1 LCKLSS
7 EVYGHFSRLSTVFPD
22 NVKTSMIFKRS
33 LMHELF
39 ATALSSFLVLLGI
52 MVAQRITYYL
62 GFAARGEV
70 ASIAIGQL
78 LVFSVL
84 KFLPLL
90 LTLTLFVAVLMTL
103 TRWHRDSEMVVW
115 FTSGQGIYALIRP
128 LLAFSMPVILIIA
141 LLSLFVSPW
150 ATQKG
155 MEFREQMDSQDELS
169 AIAPGVFKESK
180 GADRVYF
187 VESFSAL
194 QNKVNNIFAQSM
206 QQQKLGIL
214 VAKEGSRITEKNEDT
229 FLTLVNGRRYEG
241 DPNTPEFGVMDFER
255 YTLRIEPAEAKQE
268 LPSPKSRS
276 SVELFRERSKDNN
289 AELQWRL
296 SQPVSA
302 FILVLLA
309 IPLSFVDPRAGRSA
323 NLIMALLVYIIY
335 NNLLSILQSWVVRG
349 KLTPLIGL
357 WPAHAAVLLLF
368 TYLFYRRLFL
378 LPVLPRWLSR

>member
-1 LCKLSS
+1 
-7 EVYGHFSRLSTVFPD
+7 
-22 NVKTSMIFKRS
+22 MIFKRS
-33 LMHELF
+33 LMQELF

-62 GFAARGEV
+62 GFAARGVV
-70 ASIAIGQL
+70 ASDAIGAL
-78 LVFSVL
+78 LGFSVL

-103 TRWHRDSEMVVW
+103 SRWHRDSEMVVW
-115 FTSGQGIYALIRP
+115 FTSGQGINSLIRP
-128 LLAFSMPVILIIA
+128 LLTFSLPIILIIG
-141 LLSLFVSPW
+141 LLSMFVSPW

-155 MEFREQMDSQDELS
+155 MDFREQMESKDELS
-169 AIAPGVFKESK
+169 ALAPGVFKESK

-187 VESFSAL
+187 VESFSSL

-206 QQQKLGIL
+206 QHQKLGI
-214 VAKEGSRITEKNEDT
+214 VEAREGSHTTEKNGDT
-229 FLTLVNGRRYEG
+229 FLTLLNGRRYEG
-241 DPNTPEFGVMDFER
+241 NPDTPEFSVMEFER

-268 LPSPKSRS
+268 PPSPKSKS
-276 SVELFRERSKDNN
+276 SPELFRERSADNN

-296 SQPVSA
+296 SLPISA
-302 FILVLLA
+302 FLLVLLA

-357 WPAHAAVLLLF
+357 WPAHAIVLLLF
-368 TYLFYRRLFL
+368 IYLFYRRLLL
-378 LPVLPRWLSR
+378 LPLLPRWLSR

>member
-1 LCKLSS
+1 
-7 EVYGHFSRLSTVFPD
+7 
-22 NVKTSMIFKRS
+22 MIFKRS
-33 LMHELF
+33 LMQELF
-39 ATALSSFLVLLGI
+39 ASALSSFLVLLGI

-62 GFAARGEV
+62 GFAARGDI
-70 ASIAIGQL
+70 ASNAIGAL
-78 LVFSVL
+78 LGFSVL

-128 LLAFSMPVILIIA
+128 LLTFSLPIIFIIA
-141 LLSLFVSPW
+141 LLSMFVSPW

-155 MEFREQMDSQDELS
+155 IDFREQMESQDELS
-169 AIAPGVFKESK
+169 ALAPGVFKESK
-180 GADRVYF
+180 SADRVYF

-206 QQQKLGIL
+206 QNQKLGII
-214 VAKEGSRITEKNEDT
+214 VAREGARSTEKNGDT
-229 FLTLVNGRRYEG
+229 FLTLLNGRRYEG
-241 DPNTPEFGVMDFER
+241 KPDTPEFGEMEFER
-255 YTLRIEPAEAKQE
+255 YMLRIEPAEASQE
-268 LPSPKSRS
+268 PPSPKSKS
-276 SVELFRERSKDNN
+276 SSELFRERSADNN

-296 SQPVSA
+296 SLPVSA
-302 FILVLLA
+302 FLLVLLA

-335 NNLLSILQSWVVRG
+335 NNVLSILQSWVVRG

-378 LPVLPRWLSR
+378 LPLLPRWLSR